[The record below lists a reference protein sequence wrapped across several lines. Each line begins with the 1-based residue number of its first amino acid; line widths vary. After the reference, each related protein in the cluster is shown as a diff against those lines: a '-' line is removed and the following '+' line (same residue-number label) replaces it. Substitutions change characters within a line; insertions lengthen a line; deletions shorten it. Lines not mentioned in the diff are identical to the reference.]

1 MAVRIPARCVLAIG
15 NTFGIQPTG
24 WGDCG
29 VGIQALH
36 RHRLILVLLMACEIL
51 LNFQAHV

>member
-1 MAVRIPARCVLAIG
+1 MAVRTPARCVLAIG

-36 RHRLILVLLMACEIL
+36 RHRLIVVLLMACEIL